1 MTQYTIADMMRA
13 YSEDALDLANQLNFE
28 LDYSEESLVK
38 LDQILESYHQ
48 GIPKGIKKL
57 FSKGPSEEQINQM
70 AKIWG
75 GYLGETI
82 IRQLGGEWSM
92 STAFENALAIKIG
105 ETEIYPPAK
114 VYKRIINGSEDNV
127 NIYFKVLKQDSAS

>member
-82 IRQLGGEWSM
+82 IRQLGGEWAM
-92 STAFENALAIKIG
+92 SNTFENAIAVNIG
-105 ETEIYPPAK
+105 TTEIYPSAK
-114 VYKRIINGSEDNV
+114 IYKRIINGPEDNV
-127 NIYFKVLKQDSAS
+127 YIYFKVLKQDFAS